1 MYGSGTTPLNV
12 SNEGMEDTMK
22 IVKSFVESRL
32 LIKKSVKH
40 LNMKQNNKKHILVEC
55 Y

>member
-12 SNEGMEDTMK
+12 SNQGMEDTMN

-32 LIKKSVKH
+32 LIKEISETLKYES
-40 LNMKQNNKKHILVEC
+40 N
-55 Y
+55 